1 MSVTKKF
8 LVPVLCAGLLAPS
21 LPVVPASAAPLPKP
35 PGVTK
40 SSDITYV
47 GRRGRGRGW
56 YRGRRGWYG
65 GRRRGPNG
73 AAIIGGII
81 AGALIAAAIREGR
94 AHQDDIER
102 CEDRYRSFDPATGT
116 YINQYG
122 EERVCPYLR

>member
-1 MSVTKKF
+1 MNVTKKF

-21 LPVVPASAAPLPKP
+21 LPVVPASAAPLPSKP
-35 PGVTK
+35 GLTTPG
-40 SSDITYV
+40 DITYV

-56 YRGRRGWYG
+56 YRGRRH
-65 GRRRGPNG
+65 RRGPNG

-94 AHQDDIER
+94 AHDDDIGR
-102 CEDRYRSFDPATGT
+102 CEDRYRSFDPETGT